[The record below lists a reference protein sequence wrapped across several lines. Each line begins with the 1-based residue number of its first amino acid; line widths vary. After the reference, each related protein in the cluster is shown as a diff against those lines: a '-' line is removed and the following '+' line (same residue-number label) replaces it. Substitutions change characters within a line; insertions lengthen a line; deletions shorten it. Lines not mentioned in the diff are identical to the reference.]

1 MTVLF
6 GVLLLT
12 LLVITAVAIVRT
24 KNLFVAVM
32 LLGIFSLLIAANFFL
47 LDAAD
52 VALTEA
58 AVGAGIST
66 VLFLGALALTSEF
79 EHAPTPHRWFSLAVV
94 TGATLVVLYATFDKP
109 AFGDPEAPIHQHV
122 APWSLQKTPEY
133 IDIPNVVTAVLGS
146 YRGYD
151 TLGEVFVV
159 FTAGIGVLFL
169 LSARRGPVGR
179 RPSTL
184 APDPSIGLRSHVI
197 PLVVSQL
204 LSPFILLFA
213 MVMLGEQLN
222 VWKLGGMALIV
233 TGVIITSQARIPD
246 GMTRGS
252 LVVGILYGVASTAT
266 LAVGIVF
273 AKPVLE
279 RSDVIRATAVRQI
292 GALAVVLPVA
302 LVLPRRRARLSVF
315 RPDRSWRHMVP
326 GTVLGSYLAL
336 ILWIGG
342 MKFTEAGTAAI
353 LNQTSTVYILVFAS
367 LFLGEAFTIRKVVA
381 AGLAIAGVLLVLQ
394 PLS

>member
-32 LLGIFSLLIAANFFL
+32 LLGIFSLLIAANFFI

-79 EHAPTPHRWFSLAVV
+79 ESAPTPHRWLSLAVV

-109 AFGDPEAPIHQHV
+109 AFGDPNAPVHRHV
-122 APWSLQKTPEY
+122 APWYLEKTPEH
-133 IDIPNVVTAVLGS
+133 IGIPNVVTAVLGS

-169 LSARRGPVGR
+169 LSARSGR
-179 RPSTL
+179 AVRRVDDP
-184 APDPSIGLRSHVI
+184 AQEPSIGLRSHVI
-197 PLVVSQL
+197 PLVVGRL
-204 LSPFILLFA
+204 LTPFILLFA
-213 MVMLGEQLN
+213 LYVQFHGEYGP
-222 VWKLGGMALIV
+222 GGGFQAGALIAAAFILYALVEGEERALEVLPQRALSALMVGGALLYGGVGVMGILRGANFLDYSVLAANPVSGQQLGIILIEAGVGMTV
-233 TGVIITSQARIPD
+233 TGVLLSIFHAFAARD
-246 GMTRGS
+246 
-252 LVVGILYGVASTAT
+252 
-266 LAVGIVF
+266 
-273 AKPVLE
+273 
-279 RSDVIRATAVRQI
+279 RA
-292 GALAVVLPVA
+292 
-302 LVLPRRRARLSVF
+302 
-315 RPDRSWRHMVP
+315 
-326 GTVLGSYLAL
+326 
-336 ILWIGG
+336 
-342 MKFTEAGTAAI
+342 
-353 LNQTSTVYILVFAS
+353 
-367 LFLGEAFTIRKVVA
+367 
-381 AGLAIAGVLLVLQ
+381 
-394 PLS
+394 